1 MTDIFKRLI
10 AITGGI
16 GCGKSVCSE
25 IFTKLGCQIV
35 DTDKICHDL
44 YQDIDSDLISK
55 FIKRWGRDI
64 IENNN
69 LNRKKIADI
78 VFNQLS
84 ELEWLNKTVH
94 PLIYDKAFSMVDLS
108 KTVIFDIPL
117 LFETQQHT
125 NFQNILCVWTSDEIQ
140 FNRLKERGW
149 TDQEIKN
156 RLSSQI
162 SKDKKLDLSTFG
174 IINNGDIHFLSI
186 QCKQIY
192 NKIKGYKK

>member
-25 IFTKLGCQIV
+25 IFTKLGCQLV

-44 YQDIDSDLISK
+44 YQDIHSGLISK
-55 FIKRWGRDI
+55 FIKRWGSDI

-84 ELEWLNKTVH
+84 ELEWLNKTIH
-94 PLIYDKAFSMVDLS
+94 PIIYDKAFSMVDLS

-125 NFQNILCVWTSDEIQ
+125 NFQNIVCVWTSDEIQ
-140 FNRLKERGW
+140 FKRLKERGW
-149 TDQEIKN
+149 TDQEINN

-174 IINNGDIHFLSI
+174 IINNGDINFLSI